1 MKNSLWRLFVPF
13 TIPQYHFHF
22 AYFFVAKYIFSLTV
36 YLTKTL
42 ILYLTSHALSVPQCR
57 TPRVHWTLLGQCGR
71 GTKSHWKCRMAAFI
85 LPCWNAPTL
94 SSTAYLHSTVGQPFN
109 YPSLLVNKSLQVSL
123 AVSVKSLCFTELERH
138 IWNRKTCWLMGWWM
152 FIWLTDNRDKAD
164 RWSVATIF
172 RDCLQSLNIA
182 ASVYWSRKL
191 SFFQAKTRLHLA
203 RATQWTEIHVYWVA
217 TPVSLFQGYFSLRYL
232 SKWTVQQR
240 NNLEFT
246 QLALLSS
253 VWQIYFRFL
262 YWMCIVVR

>member
-172 RDCLQSLNIA
+172 RDSFTIHKHCSLSLLEQKAVILSGKDKVPFSSSYPVDRNTCVLSGHTCLTLP
-182 ASVYWSRKL
+182 RL
-191 SFFQAKTRLHLA
+191 FFFEAFIKMD
-203 RATQWTEIHVYWVA
+203 
-217 TPVSLFQGYFSLRYL
+217 
-232 SKWTVQQR
+232 
-240 NNLEFT
+240 
-246 QLALLSS
+246 SS
-253 VWQIYFRFL
+253 TKK
-262 YWMCIVVR
+262 